1 MDVFSKNIAA
11 IAKNQPDL
19 AARLRQ
25 TAPASEAKVATS
37 RRGHPSL
44 NVGQFHLT
52 STVDPVSEGL
62 NLAAGLDDGP
72 VAALGFALGYHLEP
86 LAGKRPLLVWE
97 PNIRLLRFV
106 LSARDFSAW
115 LDKCELITD
124 KQELQKLQDT
134 SGWTAFIPRALERL
148 YQAEALYLQRFL
160 SNGREQRPAR
170 PQNPRIL
177 IIPPNLCGTL
187 EPAYWCQQAL
197 EALGCQVEVIPVEN
211 VAPLYR
217 LLRGSQGHQERQAKV
232 QAPLMRFL
240 GELAVLKAE
249 DFSPDLVLAM
259 AQAPLDRRAIN
270 DLKKLGAKTA
280 FWFVEDFRQM
290 RYFTEIAAS
299 YDYFFHIQ
307 GQEIISL
314 LDGLGANH
322 CFLPVAAHPPCHHPL
337 GLSPQ
342 QKKTLGAPV
351 GFMGAAYPNRVK
363 ILASLLERG
372 LPLKIWGVDWPT
384 HGVLGAALQENRY
397 ISSREI
403 VRIYNA
409 CPIILNLHSSPQAQT
424 PIGNVDFINPR
435 TFEIG
440 ACNGFQLVDRA
451 PGLEYFFAEGT
462 EIATFSSEDELLEKA
477 AFYLKHPALRERMAA
492 AAREKVL
499 SRHTYYH
506 RMEKLLDHC
515 LGPLAQSALL
525 SPDDPLTWLLKQA
538 DLSGHNSQ
546 GGK

>member
-1 MDVFSKNIAA
+1 M
-11 IAKNQPDL
+11 
-19 AARLRQ
+19 
-25 TAPASEAKVATS
+25 
-37 RRGHPSL
+37 
-44 NVGQFHLT
+44 
-52 STVDPVSEGL
+52 
-62 NLAAGLDDGP
+62 
-72 VAALGFALGYHLEP
+72 
-86 LAGKRPLLVWE
+86 
-97 PNIRLLRFV
+97 
-106 LSARDFSAW
+106 
-115 LDKCELITD
+115 
-124 KQELQKLQDT
+124 
-134 SGWTAFIPRALERL
+134 
-148 YQAEALYLQRFL
+148 
-160 SNGREQRPAR
+160 
-170 PQNPRIL
+170 
-177 IIPPNLCGTL
+177 
-187 EPAYWCQQAL
+187 
-197 EALGCQVEVIPVEN
+197 EN

-217 LLRGSQGHQERQAKV
+217 LLRGSKSHEERQAKV

-249 DFSPDLVLAM
+249 DFYPDLVLAM

-342 QKKTLGAPV
+342 QKKNLGAPV
-351 GFMGAAYPNRVK
+351 GFMGAAYPNRVT
-363 ILASLLERG
+363 ILTRLLERG
-372 LPLKIWGVDWPT
+372 LPLKIWGVDWPA
-384 HGVLGAALQENRY
+384 HGVLGAALQDNRY
-397 ISSREI
+397 ISSQEV
-403 VRIYNA
+403 VRIYNS
-409 CPIILNLHSSPQAQT
+409 CPVILNLHSSPWAQT
-424 PIGNVDFINPR
+424 PIGGVDFINPR

-440 ACNGFQLVDRA
+440 ACNGFQLVDKA
-451 PGLEYFFAEGT
+451 PGLENFFTEGT

-477 AFYLKHPALRERMAA
+477 DFYLKHPALRESMAA

-515 LGPLAQSALL
+515 LGPLEQSALM
-525 SPDDPLTWLLKQA
+525 SPDEPLTWLLKQA
-538 DLSGHNSQ
+538 DLAGHNS
-546 GGK
+546 